1 MSALV
6 HIRVVVPE
14 HLRAAIV
21 ADLTDNESVT
31 NIVVLE
37 AAVVHPAGDLVL
49 FDVARESINHTVAG
63 LEGRGVRKHG
73 SITVVHTH
81 LTLGERVDVLRDAAP
96 GEGHATVVWPEIETI
111 VRADAR
117 TSWLY
122 LTYFLT
128 AAVIAAAGIM
138 SDSSI
143 LIVGAMVVGPEFAP
157 LAAMS
162 WALERRDWSLFAQAA
177 ITGAIGSTLAVAGA
191 ALLTLVADAAGWIPQ
206 GFDMGDL
213 PLTGFISHPDVF
225 TLIVAVAA
233 AVAGMLAL
241 TLERSGTLVGVLV
254 SVTTIPAIAGIGV
267 AAATAEWDDLRGA
280 SIQLAINIAALT
292 VVGAVTLAVLR
303 HRTPQA
309 QPTPAVG

>member
-1 MSALV
+1 VSALV
-6 HIRVVVPE
+6 HIRVVVPAA
-14 HLRAAIV
+14 LRDAVVAA
-21 ADLTDNESVT
+21 LSDNVSVT
-31 NIVVLE
+31 NIIVL
-37 AAVVHPAGDLVL
+37 ADAVIHPNGDLVL
-49 FDVARESINHTVAG
+49 FDVARESINHTVAE
-63 LEGRGVRKHG
+63 LESLGVREHG

-81 LTLGERVDVLRDAAP
+81 LSLGQRIDVLRDVAP

-117 TSWLY
+117 MSWLY

-177 ITGAIGSTLAVAGA
+177 LTGAVGSALAVAGA
-191 ALLTLVADAAGWIPQ
+191 ALITLVVEAAGWVPQ

-225 TLIVAVAA
+225 TLIVAAAA

-267 AAATAEWDDLRGA
+267 AAATAEWDDVRGA
-280 SIQLAINIAALT
+280 SLQLAINLAALT
-292 VVGAVTLAVLR
+292 VVGAITLAVLR
-303 HRTPQA
+303 RRTPRA
-309 QPTPAVG
+309 HRPTAV